1 MADITRRA
9 LMGATG
15 AGAVGTVLSWKRLTG
30 LDIPGRG
37 ADELNVAIN
46 GTAQDAAANQGL
58 VDAFKKVHPDIHV
71 RIVPIQGTDWSD
83 FFAKILTLVAAG
95 TPPDVVMVA
104 TEGTQLFADRLAHP
118 LDEFVTRDKEQM
130 REFFEDVHPSLIE
143 AFMYEGHLYQLP
155 LSWNAANMYYSE
167 KAMHRAGL
175 DAPAEDWTWEDFV
188 ASLRQMRKAASGSFR
203 PFFWTNRL
211 WGGVVPWLY
220 SNDTSFLK
228 PSRYDGGQWL
238 WKEFYPKEKGRSGGY
253 RWTEPN
259 ADDPLVLESFEFLQ
273 SLVAEG
279 LGSSPVQGGGNE
291 LVSRFGSGVIGM
303 TPSGGYWVYGLGQAG
318 MTRDDYDVA
327 FFPRKRTQ
335 QHQFGTAGYAIMRAS
350 RRKDAA
356 WEWLKFCVSR
366 EGMAIAQKN
375 PDSNSARRSHNTE
388 LYQGSGPKH
397 WKYFYET
404 LDKFPTTAPVPAP
417 PQEAAVE
424 TALIKNVLGAVTGSQ
439 ANVKRALATLNRDL
453 ELALA
458 GTR

>member
-1 MADITRRA
+1 MTDLSRRA
-9 LMGATG
+9 LLGGTG
-15 AGAVGTVLSWKRLTG
+15 VAAVGTALSWKRLTG

-37 ADELNVAIN
+37 RDELNIAIN

-58 VDAFKKVHPDIHV
+58 IDAFRRRHPEIQA
-71 RIVPIQGTDWSD
+71 RIVPIQGADWSD

-118 LDEFVTRDKEQM
+118 LDEFVTRDKEEM

-143 AFMYEGHLYQLP
+143 AFMYQGSLYQLP
-155 LSWNAANMYYSE
+155 LSWNAANVYFSS
-167 KAMHRAGL
+167 KAMQRAGL
-175 DAPAEDWTWEDFV
+175 DYPSQDWTWDDFHGY
-188 ASLRQMRKAASGSFR
+188 LRQMRKASTGSFR

-228 PSRYDGGQWL
+228 PSRWSGGEWI
-238 WKEFYPKEKGRSGGY
+238 WKEFYPDQKGRSGGY

-259 ADDPLVLESFEFLQ
+259 AEDPKVLQSFEFLQ
-273 SLVAEG
+273 SLVAED
-279 LGSSPVQGGGNE
+279 LGSSPAQGGGNE

-303 TPSGGYWVYGLGQAG
+303 TPSGGYWVSGLAGAG

-327 FFPRKRTQ
+327 FFPKGRTQ

-350 RRKDAA
+350 KRKDAA

-366 EGMAIAQKN
+366 EGMKIAQTK
-375 PDSNSARRSHNTE
+375 PDSSSARRSHNTE
-388 LYQGSGPKH
+388 LYSGTGPAH
-397 WKYFYET
+397 WKVFYET
-404 LDKFPTTAPVPAP
+404 LDKFPTTAPIPAP

-439 ANVKRALATLNRDL
+439 ANVRRALGTLQRDL
-453 ELALA
+453 ELALKGA
-458 GTR
+458 

>member
-1 MADITRRA
+1 MADLTRRA
-9 LMGATG
+9 MLGVGG
-15 AGAVGTVLSWKRLTG
+15 AGALGTVLSWKRLTG
-30 LDIPGRG
+30 VDIPGRG

-46 GTAQDAAANQGL
+46 GTAQDAASNQGL

-118 LDEFVTRDKEQM
+118 LDEFVTRDKAEMQ
-130 REFFEDVHPSLIE
+130 EFFDDVHPSLIE
-143 AFMYEGHLYQLP
+143 AFMYQGHLFQLP

-167 KAMHRAGL
+167 KAFNRAGL
-175 DAPAEDWTWEDFV
+175 EAPAADWTWDDFQN
-188 ASLRQMRKAASGSFR
+188 SLRLMKKASTGTFR

-228 PSRYDGGQWL
+228 PERFSGGEWL
-238 WKEFYPKEKGRSGGY
+238 WNSFYPGQTGRSGGY
-253 RWTEPN
+253 KWAQPN
-259 ADDPLVLESFEFLQ
+259 ATDDKVLESFEFLQ
-273 SLVAEG
+273 QLVAED

-303 TPSGGYWVYGLGQAG
+303 TPSGGYWVHGLSEAG
-318 MTRDDYDVA
+318 MTKDDYDVA
-327 FFPRKRTQ
+327 FFPKHRTQ

-350 RRKDAA
+350 KRKDAA
-356 WEWLKFCVSR
+356 WEWLKFCVSKD
-366 EGMAIAQKN
+366 GMKIAQKN

-388 LYQGSGPKH
+388 LYSGTGPKH
-397 WKYFYET
+397 WEYFYDT
-404 LDKFPTTAPVPAP
+404 LDRFPTTAPVPAP

-424 TALIKNVLGAVTGSQ
+424 TALIKNVLGAVTGSR
-439 ANVKRALATLNRDL
+439 AHVKTALGTLQRDL
-453 ELALA
+453 ELAL
-458 GTR
+458 GGN

>member
-1 MADITRRA
+1 MTDITRRA
-9 LMGATG
+9 VLGAAG

-30 LDIPGRG
+30 LDIPGRR
-37 ADELNVAIN
+37 ADALNIAIN

-58 VDAFKKVHPDIHV
+58 IDAFSRLHPDIKV
-71 RIVPIQGTDWSD
+71 RIVPIQGADWSD

-104 TEGTQLFADRLAHP
+104 TEGTQLFAERLAHP
-118 LDEFVTRDKEQM
+118 LDEFVSRDKEEM

-143 AFMYEGHLYQLP
+143 AFMYQGNLFQLP
-155 LSWNAANMYYSE
+155 LSWNAANMYFSS
-167 KAMHRAGL
+167 KAMERAGL
-175 DAPAEDWTWEDFV
+175 DYPREDWTWDDFHGY
-188 ASLRQMRKAASGSFR
+188 LRQMRKASTGSFR

-228 PSRYDGGQWL
+228 PSRYAGGEWL
-238 WKEFYPKEKGRSGGY
+238 WKEFYPDQKGRSGGY

-259 ADDPLVLESFEFLQ
+259 AEDPKVLEAFEFLQ
-273 SLVAEG
+273 GLVAEN

-303 TPSGGYWVYGLGQAG
+303 TPSGGYWVHGLNQAG
-318 MTRDDYDVA
+318 MKRDDYDVA
-327 FFPRKRTQ
+327 FFPKGRTQ

-350 RRKDAA
+350 KRKDAA
-356 WEWLKFCVSR
+356 WEWLKFCVSK
-366 EGMAIAQKN
+366 EGLAIAQKN

-388 LYQGSGPKH
+388 LYQGTGPKH
-397 WKYFYET
+397 WKVFYET

-439 ANVKRALATLNRDL
+439 ANVKRALSTLQRDL
-453 ELALA
+453 ELAVKES
-458 GTR
+458 